1 VKLGLIVQKFGGTS
15 VGDLDRIR
23 NVASRVAGTREKG
36 NNLVVVVS
44 AMSGETDRLL
54 MLAREICPDPSQRE
68 TDALVSTGEQ
78 VTAALL
84 ALSLNAMGYS
94 ALSLLG
100 HQVRIF
106 TDNQYTMARI
116 QTVDRSR
123 LEKEL
128 ELGRIV
134 VVAGFQGMD
143 EEGNITTL
151 GRGGSDLTAV
161 AIAAV
166 LEADMC
172 EIYTDVDGVYT
183 TDPNICPEARKI
195 SRISYDEML
204 EMASLGAKVLQT
216 RSVEFGKKHGV
227 PIHVRSS
234 FSDVDGTMVVEE
246 DRDMERVVV
255 AGITYRTDEGKIT
268 VKKVPDTPGVAA
280 KIFGPLAEANI
291 IVDVIVQNV
300 SEDGCTDMTFTVL
313 KGDMRRAMKIV
324 DGVARDL
331 NAAGVTSDEGI
342 AKVSIVGVGM
352 RTHSGVAAKMFE
364 ALAGEGIN
372 IQMITTSE
380 IKVSCVIE
388 DKYKELA
395 VRVLHNAFELGEN
408 SVREAPPLT
417 PA

>member
-151 GRGGSDLTAV
+151 GRGGS
-161 AIAAV
+161 
-166 LEADMC
+166 
-172 EIYTDVDGVYT
+172 DGVYT